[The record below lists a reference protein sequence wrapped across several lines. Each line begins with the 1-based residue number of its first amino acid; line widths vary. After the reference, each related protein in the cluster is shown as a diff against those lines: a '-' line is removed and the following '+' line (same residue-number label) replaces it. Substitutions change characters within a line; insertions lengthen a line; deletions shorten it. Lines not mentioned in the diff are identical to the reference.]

1 MAKKK
6 AHEKQQK
13 KKVRTHEG
21 CGGEL
26 VRARNGGT
34 WKMADFCHK
43 CYRFLPKEG

>member
-6 AHEKQQK
+6 AHEKQQE

-26 VRARNGGT
+26 VRARNGETG
-34 WKMADFCHK
+34 KMDDFC
-43 CYRFLPKEG
+43 CGCNAFLKKED